1 MRKNRSR
8 LASKKGLSKPM
19 HKPND
24 LQVSLYIKN
33 IGKNHSRLTMKIGL
47 SNHKRNLKD
56 F

>member
-8 LASKKGLSKPM
+8 LTMKIGLFKPTCNL
-19 HKPND
+19 KD
-24 LQVSLYIKN
+24 FQILFFFSIYR
-33 IGKNHSRLTMKIGL
+33 KNHSRLTSKIGL